1 MQSFVEKE
9 VRMNKSEIDELAE
22 KIGGR
27 YRFTVLVQKRVKE
40 LIRGA
45 TRLIESDSKNLIQV
59 AIEEIKQGKIGIEPI
74 LNLDG
79 KKKKKKTKK
88 KS

>member
-1 MQSFVEKE
+1 MQSFVENDVK
-9 VRMNKSEIDELAE
+9 MNKSEIDELSE

-79 KKKKKKTKK
+79 KKKTKK

>member
-1 MQSFVEKE
+1 MQSFVENE
-9 VRMNKSEIDELAE
+9 VKMNKSEIDELSE

-79 KKKKKKTKK
+79 KKKKTKK

>member
-1 MQSFVEKE
+1 MQSFVENE
-9 VRMNKSEIDELAE
+9 VRMNRSEIDELAE
-22 KIGGR
+22 KVGGR

-45 TRLIESDSKNLIQV
+45 TRLIDSDAKNLIHV
-59 AIEEIKQGKIGIEPI
+59 AIEEIKQGKIGIESGPEI
-74 LNLDG
+74 G
-79 KKKKKKTKK
+79 KKKAKK

>member
-1 MQSFVEKE
+1 MQSFVENDVK
-9 VRMNKSEIDELAE
+9 MNKSEIDELSE

-45 TRLIESDSKNLIQV
+45 ARLIESDSKNLIHV

-79 KKKKKKTKK
+79 KKKTKK